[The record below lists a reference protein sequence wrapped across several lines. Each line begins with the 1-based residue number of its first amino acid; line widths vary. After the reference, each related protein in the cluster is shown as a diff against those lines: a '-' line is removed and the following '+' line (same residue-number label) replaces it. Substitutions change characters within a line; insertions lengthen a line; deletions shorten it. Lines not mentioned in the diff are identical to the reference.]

1 MYYKLE
7 KGEYLESLLRSK
19 SNVFTVK
26 DVALIWRE
34 SRVETVI
41 DRLNYYAHSEGLFN
55 VRKGIYTKDKNYDK
69 YELAT
74 KILRPS
80 YISFETVLGAS
91 GITFQYHRQILVVSY
106 VSRDIVCD
114 GQKYSFKKIKD
125 TVLNNPTGID
135 QSGTYA
141 IATKERAF
149 LDTLYIYKKYYFD
162 NLSPLDWEKVFDILP
177 IYENKNM
184 EKEVLRLYKDFKSN
198 I

>member
-1 MYYKLE
+1 MYIKPE
-7 KGEYLESLLRSK
+7 KGEYLEVLLRSK
-19 SNVFTVK
+19 NTVFTVK
-26 DVALIWRE
+26 DVSLLWRE
-34 SRVETVI
+34 ADLKVII
-41 DRLNYYAHSEGLFN
+41 DRLNKYSKSKKLLHP
-55 VRKGIYTKDKNYDK
+55 RKGVYAKDKDYDK

-80 YISFETVLGAS
+80 YVSFETVLGAS
-91 GITFQYHRQILVVSY
+91 GITFQYYSQIFVASY
-106 VSRDIVCD
+106 VKREIECGD
-114 GQKYSFKKIKD
+114 QKYSFKKIKD

-162 NLSPLDWEKVFDILP
+162 NLSPLDWDKVFNILP
-177 IYENKNM
+177 IYQNKVM
-184 EKEVLRLYKDFKSN
+184 EKVVHKLYKIYKPN

>member
-1 MYYKLE
+1 MYNKLE

-19 SNVFTVK
+19 NSVFTVK

-34 SRVETVI
+34 SKIETII
-41 DRLNYYAHSEGLFN
+41 DRLNHYAHLDGLFN
-55 VRKGIYTKDKNYDK
+55 VRKGIYAKDKNYDR

-80 YISFETVLGAS
+80 YVSFETVLGAS
-91 GITFQYHRQILVVSY
+91 GITFQYHSQIFVVSY
-106 VSRDIVCD
+106 VSRDVVCD

-125 TVLNNPTGID
+125 TVLNNPAGID
-135 QSGTYA
+135 QSGIYA
-141 IATKERAF
+141 TATKERAF

-162 NLSPLDWEKVFDILP
+162 NLSPLDWERVFEILP
-177 IYENKNM
+177 IYQNKVM
-184 EKEVLRLYKDFKSN
+184 EKMVHKLYKSYKTN

>member
-1 MYYKLE
+1 MYIKPE
-7 KGEYLESLLRSK
+7 KGEYLEVLLRSK
-19 SNVFTVK
+19 NTVFTVK
-26 DVALIWRE
+26 DVSLLWRE
-34 SRVETVI
+34 ADLKVII
-41 DRLNYYAHSEGLFN
+41 DRLNKYSKSKKLLHPRRGVYA
-55 VRKGIYTKDKNYDK
+55 KDKDYDK

-80 YISFETVLGAS
+80 YVSFETVLGAS
-91 GITFQYHRQILVVSY
+91 GITFQYYSQIFVASY
-106 VSRDIVCD
+106 VKREIECGD
-114 GQKYSFKKIKD
+114 QKYSFKKIKD

-162 NLSPLDWEKVFDILP
+162 NLSPLDWDKVFNILP
-177 IYENKNM
+177 IYQNKVM
-184 EKEVLRLYKDFKSN
+184 EKVVHKLYKIYKPN